1 MSNTYPL
8 NKGRKLN
15 VRKTFRGRHG
25 GLLNVLC
32 TLNLRPVS
40 RGILISFKRLK
51 KSKIFRGKVRNI
63 RNKTTGNILQTKEET
78 AMIYWKTN
86 LIKDVSY

>member
-8 NKGRKLN
+8 DKGRKLN

-40 RGILISFKRLK
+40 RGILISFKRLI
-51 KSKIFRGKVRNI
+51 KIQNFQGKG
-63 RNKTTGNILQTKEET
+63 TEILETKQQE
-78 AMIYWKTN
+78 IFCK
-86 LIKDVSY
+86 LKRKQQ

>member
-8 NKGRKLN
+8 DKGRKLN

-25 GLLNVLC
+25 RLLNVLC

-40 RGILISFKRLK
+40 RGILISFKRLI
-51 KSKIFRGKVRNI
+51 KIQNFQGKG
-63 RNKTTGNILQTKEET
+63 TEILETKQQE
-78 AMIYWKTN
+78 IFCK
-86 LIKDVSY
+86 LKRKQQ

>member
-40 RGILISFKRLK
+40 RGILISFKRLI
-51 KSKIFRGKVRNI
+51 KIQNFQGKG
-63 RNKTTGNILQTKEET
+63 TEILETKQQE
-78 AMIYWKTN
+78 IFCK
-86 LIKDVSY
+86 LKRKQQ

>member
-15 VRKTFRGRHG
+15 SRKTFRACHGR
-25 GLLNVLC
+25 LLNVLC

-40 RGILISFKRLK
+40 RGILISFKRLI
-51 KSKIFRGKVRNI
+51 KIRDFLGKGT
-63 RNKTTGNILQTKEET
+63 KILETKQQE
-78 AMIYWKTN
+78 IFCK
-86 LIKDVSY
+86 LKRKQQ

>member
-8 NKGRKLN
+8 DKGRKLN
-15 VRKTFRGRHG
+15 VRKSFRGRHG

-40 RGILISFKRLK
+40 RGILISFKRLI
-51 KSKIFRGKVRNI
+51 KIQNFQGKG
-63 RNKTTGNILQTKEET
+63 TETLETKQQE
-78 AMIYWKTN
+78 IFCK
-86 LIKDVSY
+86 LKRKQQ

>member
-8 NKGRKLN
+8 DKGRKLN

-25 GLLNVLC
+25 RLLNLLC

-40 RGILISFKRLK
+40 RGILISFKRLI
-51 KSKIFRGKVRNI
+51 KIQNFQGKG
-63 RNKTTGNILQTKEET
+63 TEILETKQQE
-78 AMIYWKTN
+78 IFCK
-86 LIKDVSY
+86 LKRKQQ

>member
-8 NKGRKLN
+8 DKGRKLN

-25 GLLNVLC
+25 RLLNVLC

-40 RGILISFKRLK
+40 RGILISFKRLI
-51 KSKIFRGKVRNI
+51 KIQNFQGKG
-63 RNKTTGNILQTKEET
+63 TEILETKQQE
-78 AMIYWKTN
+78 IYCK
-86 LIKDVSY
+86 LKRKQQ

>member
-8 NKGRKLN
+8 DKGRKLN
-15 VRKTFRGRHG
+15 VRKSFRGRHG

-40 RGILISFKRLK
+40 RGILISFKRLI
-51 KSKIFRGKVRNI
+51 KIQNFQGKG
-63 RNKTTGNILQTKEET
+63 TEILETKQQE
-78 AMIYWKTN
+78 IFCK
-86 LIKDVSY
+86 LKRKQQ